1 MSLPWVRL
9 DSNIASHD
17 KILALLSDP
26 SATRWQAVASYMFAL
41 GWSGAHG
48 TDGRVP
54 NHALVF
60 VHGSHKTARLLV
72 KYRLWE
78 ECSGGYL
85 IVNYAT
91 RQQTKAITDATKAAQ
106 SAGARRANCKRHH
119 GETCWRNDECSRV
132 QAS

>member
-26 SATRWQAVASYMFAL
+26 STLKWQAVASYMFAL

-48 TDGRVP
+48 TDGKVP
-54 NHALVF
+54 SHALVF
-60 VHGSHKTARLLV
+60 VHASQKTARLLV

-78 ECSGGYL
+78 ESSAGYS
-85 IVNYAT
+85 IVNYAS

-119 GETCWRNDECSRV
+119 GETCWRDGQCSRAE
-132 QAS
+132 AS